1 MLVFR
6 TDFLRIQIEW
16 NNIFP
21 CMSGIEFVL
30 HFRHKSDT
38 KGFYNFLS
46 GIRGCMSTFRLLP
59 VSTRTTQPIELGK
72 YQHKFQLDHC
82 TRIDYTHLNF
92 THFNTNSQ
100 VFLWKF
106 QKFRVEKCTFVKWKS
121 VSFCWFASFWTFRQF
136 LSCTGFDISRFCTAW
151 FRWWN
156 GCPEPK
162 LWCGLVDTCWIAD
175 CPATPWSIITLATF
189 STIWIRAAY

>member
-100 VFLWKF
+100 FFMKISKISSRKMYLCKM
-106 QKFRVEKCTFVKWKS
+106 KI
-121 VSFCWFASFWTFRQF
+121 RQF
-136 LSCTGFDISRFCTAW
+136 LLICIFLNI
-151 FRWWN
+151 
-156 GCPEPK
+156 
-162 LWCGLVDTCWIAD
+162 
-175 CPATPWSIITLATF
+175 
-189 STIWIRAAY
+189 